1 MSVYN
6 FKVNISPEEAFVYL
20 KNNMN
25 SELIYEEAHEYQ
37 DVIKAYVLIFE
48 KYYFRSK
55 NRAALT
61 VTINNFNKDTEI
73 SSISA
78 GSSEGMIFNFDWGA
92 GDDFAASVKRLLKKF
107 VAEY

>member
-1 MSVYN
+1 MDC
-6 FKVNISPEEAFVYL
+6 
-20 KNNMN
+20 
-25 SELIYEEAHEYQ
+25 ELIYEEAHEYQ
-37 DVIKAYVLIFE
+37 DVIKSYVLIFE

-61 VTINNFNKDTEI
+61 VTINNFNGETEI

-92 GDDFAASVKRLLKKF
+92 GDDFASSVKSLLNKF
-107 VAEY
+107 VIEY